1 MISIASLDILSDV
14 SVLVLWPYNR
24 LPQSSY
30 VWDVWSLE
38 VCVDLGQIAKLS
50 PGTLVWCTELGL
62 SDLLPTFVFWV
73 YSYFFWAQ
81 GISGCSISVWRELC
95 WCLPSVL
102 LLLFLFLESPRSFFR
117 FCLLGGVFLLELDP
131 GFVCYFSWKVLLF
144 GLALCR
150 FCLCV
155 EYQSPGCTVCCQV
168 PPNVL
173 PSTFKSV
180 SRSYFCVLDRP
191 NFQ

>member
-1 MISIASLDILSDV
+1 MISTASFDILSDV

-62 SDLLPTFVFWV
+62 SDLLPTLVFWV

-95 WCLPSVL
+95 WCLPNVL
-102 LLLFLFLESPRSFFR
+102 LLLFLFLELPGSFFPVLSAGWCLFVR
-117 FCLLGGVFLLELDP
+117 VGPWFCLLLFLKGPTVWTGSVSFLPLCWVP
-131 GFVCYFSWKVLLF
+131 VA
-144 GLALCR
+144 GLH
-150 FCLCV
+150 CL
-155 EYQSPGCTVCCQV
+155 
-168 PPNVL
+168 L
-173 PSTFKSV
+173 PSTS
-180 SRSYFCVLDRP
+180 
-191 NFQ
+191 

>member
-1 MISIASLDILSDV
+1 MILIGGLGILSDV

-62 SDLLPTFVFWV
+62 SDLLPTLVFWV

-95 WCLPSVL
+95 WCLPNFIAATSVSWVTQIFL
-102 LLLFLFLESPRSFFR
+102 PVLSAGWCLFVRVGPW
-117 FCLLGGVFLLELDP
+117 FCLLT
-131 GFVCYFSWKVLLF
+131 FSERSYCF
-144 GLALCR
+144 GLGSVSSLPLCW
-150 FCLCV
+150 
-155 EYQSPGCTVCCQV
+155 V
-168 PPNVL
+168 PVAGLHYLL
-173 PSTFKSV
+173 PSTS
-180 SRSYFCVLDRP
+180 
-191 NFQ
+191 

>member
-1 MISIASLDILSDV
+1 MISIAGSGILSDV

-95 WCLPSVL
+95 WCLPNFIAATSVSWVTQIFL
-102 LLLFLFLESPRSFFR
+102 PVLSAGWCLFVRVGPWFCLLLFLKGPTVWTGSVSFLPLCWAPVAGLH
-117 FCLLGGVFLLELDP
+117 CL
-131 GFVCYFSWKVLLF
+131 
-144 GLALCR
+144 
-150 FCLCV
+150 
-155 EYQSPGCTVCCQV
+155 
-168 PPNVL
+168 L
-173 PSTFKSV
+173 PSTS
-180 SRSYFCVLDRP
+180 
-191 NFQ
+191 